1 MLEIL
6 VFCIVSITISTIDL
20 LGLLCE
26 ILKLGSLIVVDGEDI
41 YLYKDGSIHDQML
54 DSGFR
59 EIGNSAWLSLGSE
72 KRFHFNGN
80 LDDVRIYNKALTASE
95 ISTLFTN
102 Y

>member
-1 MLEIL
+1 TSFIRGTTFDNC
-6 VFCIVSITISTIDL
+6 V
-20 LGLLCE
+20 
-26 ILKLGSLIVVDGEDI
+26 IVVDGENI
-41 YLYKDGSIHDQML
+41 NLYKDGSIHDQML